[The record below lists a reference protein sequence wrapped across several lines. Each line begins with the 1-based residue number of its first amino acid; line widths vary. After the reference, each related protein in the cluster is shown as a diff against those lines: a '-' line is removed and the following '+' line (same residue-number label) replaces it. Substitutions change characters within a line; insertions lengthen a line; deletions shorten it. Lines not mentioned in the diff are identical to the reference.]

1 MQYLPL
7 PLPNEL
13 GVNVTYLKDKLILVR
28 AMQQDPNFKGEHQKK
43 LELLEKILLAKIEAN
58 TH

>member
-1 MQYLPL
+1 MRNLPL
-7 PLPNEL
+7 PSPNEL
-13 GVNVTYLKDKLILVR
+13 GVNVTYLKDKLTLVKE
-28 AMQQDPNFKGEHQKK
+28 MQQDPNFNNEHQKE

>member
-1 MQYLPL
+1 MQNLPI
-7 PLPNEL
+7 PTDL
-13 GVNVTYLKDKLILVR
+13 GVNVTYLKDKLTLVR
-28 AMQQDPNFKGEHQKK
+28 AMKQDPHFSGEHQKN

>member
-1 MQYLPL
+1 MQNFPL
-7 PLPNEL
+7 PPPNEL
-13 GVNVTYLKDKLILVR
+13 GVNVTQLKDKLTIVR
-28 AMQQDPNFKGEHQKK
+28 EMQQDTRFNSEKQNA